1 MGDEDREDIQ
11 QDREEVA
18 EGATPETDTEETEQR
33 TDDYDGIAR
42 RLDDIMRLI
51 DERFDSVRQMLDAL
65 GVAAVE
71 SDGIVESDV
80 QDIAGAAAAATV
92 DEILG
97 IDSLDLL

>member
-18 EGATPETDTEETEQR
+18 EDATPETDTEATEQR
-33 TDDYDGIAR
+33 TDDYDGIVR
-42 RLDDIMRLI
+42 RLDDIERLI
-51 DERFDSVRQMLDAL
+51 DERFDSIRQMLDAL

-80 QDIAGAAAAATV
+80 QDVAGAAAAAVV

>member
-11 QDREEVA
+11 QDRDEVA
-18 EGATPETDTEETEQR
+18 EEATPETDIEAAEQR
-33 TDDYDGIAR
+33 TDDYDGIVR

-51 DERFDSVRQMLDAL
+51 DERFDSMRQMLDAL

-71 SDGIVESDV
+71 SDGIVESDA
-80 QDIAGAAAAATV
+80 QDIAGAAAAAAV

>member
-18 EGATPETDTEETEQR
+18 DDATPETDTEATEQR
-33 TDDYDGIAR
+33 TDDYDGIVR
-42 RLDDIMRLI
+42 RLDDIERLI
-51 DERFDSVRQMLDAL
+51 DERFDSMRQMLDAL

-80 QDIAGAAAAATV
+80 QDVAGAAAAAVV

>member
-1 MGDEDREDIQ
+1 MDDEGREDIQ
-11 QDREEVA
+11 QDRDEVA
-18 EGATPETDTEETEQR
+18 EDATPETDTEATEQR
-33 TDDYDGIAR
+33 TDDYDGIVR

-51 DERFDSVRQMLDAL
+51 DERFDAMRQMLDAL

-80 QDIAGAAAAATV
+80 QDIAGAAAAAAV